1 MRRIY
6 RVQHISHISFKH
18 PLFALIS
25 SKKKNNHTHSNL
37 ASLTRIQTP
46 KSLATTRTVPPVVV
60 RAIRDWFAPVYLV
73 APSPPCL
80 MGALPSPL
88 PRYYSDVAVW
98 VAPAVWIVSGQLLTV
113 DPIQIYSFTVNIS
126 RVVCHTVKKSLC
138 QLSVNAEID
147 IHH

>member
-1 MRRIY
+1 MFLKDASYI
-6 RVQHISHISFKH
+6 QGATH
-18 PLFALIS
+18 FAYIFQAPTFCS
-25 SKKKNNHTHSNL
+25 DIKQKKNNHTHSNL

-88 PRYYSDVAVW
+88 PRYYSDVAV
-98 VAPAVWIVSGQLLTV
+98 
-113 DPIQIYSFTVNIS
+113 
-126 RVVCHTVKKSLC
+126 
-138 QLSVNAEID
+138 
-147 IHH
+147 